1 MFDIGKFLG
10 GCLTVLVFF
19 LFSVIGTTL
28 IGAFIGWVVGWF
40 FGNTILNFFAAIG
53 IEGFTMAQLGAV
65 LGFVGGFF
73 RGTSVNYNFP
83 TVIKNDGKENTDREK
98 HAGRGN
104 F

>member
-1 MFDIGKFLG
+1 MYDFGKFFG
-10 GCLTVLVFF
+10 GCLTVIGFF
-19 LFSVIGTTL
+19 LLVTILSTL
-28 IGAFIGWVVGWF
+28 VGAFIGMVVGWF
-40 FGNTILNFFAAIG
+40 FGNTILAFFATIG
-53 IEGFTMAQLGAV
+53 IEGFTMTELGAI